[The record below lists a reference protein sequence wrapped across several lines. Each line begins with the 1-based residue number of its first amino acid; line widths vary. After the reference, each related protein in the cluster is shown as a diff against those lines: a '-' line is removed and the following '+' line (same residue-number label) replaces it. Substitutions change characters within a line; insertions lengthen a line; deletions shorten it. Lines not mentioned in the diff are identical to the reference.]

1 MRPSA
6 WYYRLGTRLCEP
18 HTCPRGTFVDV
29 RGLHGLSCRRSA
41 GRHTRHSQLND
52 IIWRSLCRAKIP
64 ASKEPLGLTRSDG
77 KRPDGVTLIPWSHG
91 KCLTWDVTVPDTMAT
106 SHVDA
111 TSTMAGAAADKAAA
125 NKKTKYAALQQTH
138 IFVPV
143 SVETLGSW
151 NCESLNFISHIG
163 KKLTEVTGDPL
174 ETNYLFQRLSVAI
187 QRGNEISVVETNSI

>member
-1 MRPSA
+1 
-6 WYYRLGTRLCEP
+6 
-18 HTCPRGTFVDV
+18 
-29 RGLHGLSCRRSA
+29 
-41 GRHTRHSQLND
+41 
-52 IIWRSLCRAKIP
+52 
-64 ASKEPLGLTRSDG
+64 
-77 KRPDGVTLIPWSHG
+77 
-91 KCLTWDVTVPDTMAT
+91 MAT

-111 TSTMAGAAADKAAA
+111 TSTMAGAAADRAAA

-151 NCESLNFISHIG
+151 NYESLNFISNIG

-187 QRGNEISVVETNSI
+187 QRGNEISVVGTLCDIA